1 MRPHQV
7 KLRGETVWTVDLR
20 GQKLGRVFGNSRE
33 EVLQKVRERM
43 MGTDVITFTFQ
54 DRLAKQEL
62 AGRATLLQAV
72 RYYLGRQ
79 PVKVRRTVNEIG
91 KEWIS
96 HLQQNNYSKSY
107 INRCRGV
114 LKQFKLYVGNDG
126 ESHGID
132 EITSDQIANFIRAS
146 SPEIETQRTFRGRL
160 GHLYKFAMER
170 GNVTENPVLGIKIK
184 APRQRRDPPRI
195 FTVDEC
201 RRLLDTARDKY
212 PNMIPF
218 LALALFCG
226 VRPYQD
232 SEMGRITT
240 ADIHLD
246 SGVLEIPEGTSK
258 CGPGRTVRLV
268 HTIAQREIQKDGTTV
283 DRSIHFEPARAWLRI
298 APNLEI
304 VTHPYWRKKLCADA
318 KVEWSPDVTRHTF
331 ASYHFYGFKN
341 GTDTAELMGHRRSLD
356 MLRKHYLQRVSDEA
370 CAEFWKLLPPP
381 ALSIVKEKVA

>member
-1 MRPHQV
+1 MTPHQT
-7 KLRGETVWTVDLR
+7 KLRGETVWTADLR
-20 GQKLGRVFGNSRE
+20 SQKLGRVFGATRD
-33 EVLQKVRERM
+33 EVMQKVRERM
-43 MGTDVITFTFQ
+43 KGTHEVAFT
-54 DRLAKQEL
+54 DEDKVAKMEL
-62 AGRATLLQAV
+62 VPGKTLLQAV
-72 RYYLGRQ
+72 RYFNARQ
-79 PVKVRRTVNEIG
+79 PAKVRRTINEVG
-91 KEWIS
+91 KEWVA
-96 HLQQNNYSKSY
+96 HMEANNYSKAY
-107 INRCRGV
+107 RNRCRGV

-232 SEMGRITT
+232 SEMGRITA

-298 APNLEI
+298 APSLEI

-356 MLRKHYLQRVSDEA
+356 MLRKHYLQRVSEEA